1 MTRANDSPLSDADA
15 RQMEAWVVAA
25 NAWGEA
31 SQTLVGA
38 AAGLATASR
47 DLSDQLDE
55 ATSAPVAPPVRVE
68 EVSEDDERVAMAVSL
83 RVLADAVE
91 RETRELREGYLVTAS
106 NLEQYQGLLD

>member
-55 ATSAPVAPPVRVE
+55 AHSAPVGAPERVD
-68 EVSEDDERVAMAVSL
+68 EVSEDDDRVAMAVSL
-83 RVLADAVE
+83 RVLADSVE
-91 RETRELREGYLVTAS
+91 RETRDLREGYLVTAS
-106 NLEQYQGLLD
+106 NLEQYHRLLD

>member
-55 ATSAPVAPPVRVE
+55 AHSAPVGAPERVD
-68 EVSEDDERVAMAVSL
+68 EVSEDDDRVAMAVSL

-91 RETRELREGYLVTAS
+91 RETRDLREEYLVTAA